1 MVKSVLLQFEEH
13 DRRIFWIFV
22 AFFIFSL
29 SLYIYFLGVSV
40 FAVIERKG
48 AEQRSASL
56 TANIMSLES
65 RYVTMSKKIDLAL
78 AHERGFVEV
87 AAPLYV
93 NGGQK
98 GDTLTLRTSRD
109 GQQ

>member
-13 DRRIFWIFV
+13 DRRIFWISVVFFV
-22 AFFIFSL
+22 CSL
-29 SLYIYFLGVSV
+29 TLYIYFLGVSV

-48 AEQRSASL
+48 AQQRSAAL
-56 TANIMSLES
+56 TSSIMSLES

-87 AAPLYV
+87 TSPIYV
-93 NGGQK
+93 NGAASGES
-98 GDTLTLRTSRD
+98 LSLRTTHS
-109 GQQ
+109 GQ

>member
-13 DRRIFWIFV
+13 DRRIFWIIV
-22 AFFIFSL
+22 AFFVCSL

-48 AEQRSASL
+48 AEQRSASI

-65 RYVTMSKKIDLAL
+65 RYVAMSKKIDLAL
-78 AHERGFVEV
+78 ARERGFVEIV
-87 AAPLYV
+87 APVYV
-93 NGGQK
+93 NGAQK
-98 GDTLTLRTSRD
+98 GETLTIRTAHDR
-109 GQQ
+109 Q